1 MNEFKR
7 RLAQYEIRDYFFILC
22 GTLLYGFA
30 FNGFILSNEIVT
42 GGLSGLCALIFFATG
57 ETIPV
62 SVSYFVINIFLLGVA
77 LKVLGLRFLIKTI
90 FGVFALSGSLS
101 LFETVLDGPIIEGEP
116 FMSIIIGGALCGSGL
131 GMIFASNGSTG
142 GTDII
147 GMIITKY
154 KNISIGRAMLMLDF
168 FIIGSSYFL
177 FHDVTKIV
185 FAFVEMV
192 VSNYMIDQIVNG
204 NRESVQFF
212 IISQKYEEIV
222 DRVINDMDRSCTIL
236 DGHGGYT
243 KKPVKVL
250 LVLVRKSESVN
261 IFRFIKSIDP
271 RAFISQTPTR
281 GVYGEG
287 FDPIKT

>member
-1 MNEFKR
+1 
-7 RLAQYEIRDYFFILC
+7 
-22 GTLLYGFA
+22 
-30 FNGFILSNEIVT
+30 
-42 GGLSGLCALIFFATG
+42 
-57 ETIPV
+57 
-62 SVSYFVINIFLLGVA
+62 
-77 LKVLGLRFLIKTI
+77 
-90 FGVFALSGSLS
+90 
-101 LFETVLDGPIIEGEP
+101 
-116 FMSIIIGGALCGSGL
+116 
-131 GMIFASNGSTG
+131 MIFASNGSTG

-154 KNISIGRAMLMLDF
+154 RNISIGRAMLMLDF

-192 VSNYMIDQIVNG
+192 VSNYMLDQIVNG

-212 IISQKYEEIV
+212 IFSEKYEEISEHIIR
-222 DRVINDMDRSCTIL
+222 DLDRSCTIL

-243 KKPVKVL
+243 KKPMKVL
-250 LVLVRKSESVN
+250 LVIVRKSESVT

-287 FDPIKT
+287 FDPIKA

>member
-1 MNEFKR
+1 
-7 RLAQYEIRDYFFILC
+7 
-22 GTLLYGFA
+22 
-30 FNGFILSNEIVT
+30 
-42 GGLSGLCALIFFATG
+42 
-57 ETIPV
+57 
-62 SVSYFVINIFLLGVA
+62 
-77 LKVLGLRFLIKTI
+77 
-90 FGVFALSGSLS
+90 
-101 LFETVLDGPIIEGEP
+101 
-116 FMSIIIGGALCGSGL
+116 MSIIIGGALCGAGL
-131 GMIFASNGSTG
+131 GLIFSSNGSTG

-212 IISQKYEEIV
+212 IFSEKYEEIC
-222 DRVINDMDRSCTIL
+222 DRVIRDMDRSCTIL

-243 KKPVKVL
+243 RKPIKVL
-250 LVLVRKSESVN
+250 LVIVRKSESVT

-271 RAFISQTPTR
+271 KAFISQTPTR